1 MMVIRVV
8 LVVALARAASA
19 QLPGIE
25 PPKTATQQPQADD
38 PLGRSTP
45 RGTITGFTE
54 AVHRNDLTT
63 AARYLQL
70 NDSQRLNADTLA
82 RKLSQL
88 MDRYYGEPIQSIDG
102 SRTGALDDGLAEDRE
117 RIGPLSVD
125 SKKIDVELVRV
136 SDSLAGPVW
145 LLSSE
150 TLREVP
156 ALHRLIKSTWFER
169 VMPPAFVRPA
179 LFGVSLGQ
187 WIVLAAT
194 IAVPIIVLRLL
205 FGAIVGI
212 ARRTVGTARRGA
224 LDSVYASLR
233 WPAIVVLT
241 LAIHLSYMPFMRL
254 PLTFRISYGHLGF
267 VALIVALA
275 WLLRRALTVA
285 SDRARNLMQ
294 GGTHSGAR
302 SLIMLA
308 ERLVKALVVVVA
320 ALAILTVLGVDTK
333 TALAGLGI
341 GGVALALGA
350 QKSVENL
357 LGGVF
362 LLSDRA
368 LAVGDTCSIANR
380 VGVVEDITLRSVRLR
395 TQEQTLLSIPAGTL
409 SGSSV
414 ENFATRGKILLQTRL
429 HLHSAITVA
438 QLRATLGEI
447 ETLLAEHAE
456 LEPGKSRIR
465 LIEFGEK
472 AVELELFTFVLTAD
486 SARFLEVRQD
496 LLLRIAEIVETSG
509 QGLAQQEPPAVTG
522 DRKPAVEMPV
532 RAPVARD
539 DDVRVTQS

>member
-1 MMVIRVV
+1 MMFIRVI
-8 LVVALARAASA
+8 LLVALCRSAAA
-19 QLPGIE
+19 QLPGVE
-25 PPKTATQQPQADD
+25 PPKAATQQPQVQD

-54 AVHRNDLTT
+54 AVHGNDLAT
-63 AARYLQL
+63 AVRYLQL
-70 NDSQRLNADTLA
+70 NDSQRPKGDSLA

-88 MDRYYGEPIQSIDG
+88 MDRYYGEPVQSIDA
-102 SRTGALDDGLAEDRE
+102 SRTGALDDGLPEDRE
-117 RIGPLSVD
+117 RIGPLSVEG
-125 SKKIDVELVRV
+125 KTVDVELVHV
-136 SDSLAGPVW
+136 ADSLAGPVW

-194 IAVPIIVLRLL
+194 IAVPIIVLRML

-212 ARRTVGTARRGA
+212 ARRTVGAARRGA
-224 LDSVYASLR
+224 LDSIYASLR
-233 WPAIVVLT
+233 WPVIVVLT
-241 LAIHLSYMPFMRL
+241 LVIHLAYMPFMRL
-254 PLTFRISYGHLGF
+254 PLTFRISYGRLGF

-275 WLLRRALTVA
+275 WLLRSSLTVA
-285 SDRARNLMQ
+285 SDRARYLMP

-395 TQEQTLLSIPAGTL
+395 TAEQTLLSIPAGTL
-409 SGSSV
+409 AGSSV
-414 ENFATRGKILLQTRL
+414 ENFATRAKILLQTQL
-429 HLHSAITVA
+429 HLRAATSVA
-438 QLRATLGEI
+438 HVRSTLDQI
-447 ETLLAEHAE
+447 QALLGTHPE
-456 LEPGKSRIR
+456 LEHETSRIR
-465 LIEFGEK
+465 LVDFGAD
-472 AVELELFTFVLTAD
+472 AVLLELSAYVLTSD
-486 SARFLEVRQD
+486 NTRFLELRQD
-496 LLLRIAEIVETSG
+496 LLLQIADIVEESG
-509 QGLAQQEPPAVTG
+509 TLLPQPAPQVLAPPVAS
-522 DRKPAVEMPV
+522 PV
-532 RAPVARD
+532 RNPVATD
-539 DDVRVTQS
+539 DARLARS

>member
-1 MMVIRVV
+1 MMFIRVI
-8 LVVALARAASA
+8 LLVALCRSAAA
-19 QLPGIE
+19 QLPGVE
-25 PPKTATQQPQADD
+25 PPKAATQQPQVQD

-54 AVHRNDLTT
+54 AVHGNDLAT
-63 AARYLQL
+63 AVRYLQL
-70 NDSQRLNADTLA
+70 NDSQRPKGDSLA

-88 MDRYYGEPIQSIDG
+88 MDRYYGEPVQSIDA
-102 SRTGALDDGLAEDRE
+102 SRTGALDDGLPEDRE
-117 RIGPLSVD
+117 RIGPLSVEG
-125 SKKIDVELVRV
+125 KTVDVELVHV
-136 SDSLAGPVW
+136 ADSLAGPVW

-194 IAVPIIVLRLL
+194 IAVPIIVLRML

-212 ARRTVGTARRGA
+212 ARRTVGAARRGA
-224 LDSVYASLR
+224 LDSIYASLR
-233 WPAIVVLT
+233 WPVIVVLT
-241 LAIHLSYMPFMRL
+241 LVIHLAYMPFMRL
-254 PLTFRISYGHLGF
+254 PLTFRISYGRLGF
-267 VALIVALA
+267 VVLIVALA
-275 WLLRRALTVA
+275 WLLRSSLTVA
-285 SDRARNLMQ
+285 SDRARYLMP

-395 TQEQTLLSIPAGTL
+395 TAEQTLLSIPAGTL
-409 SGSSV
+409 AGSSV
-414 ENFATRGKILLQTRL
+414 ENFATRAKILLQTQL
-429 HLHSAITVA
+429 HLRAATSVA
-438 QLRATLGEI
+438 HVRSTLDQI
-447 ETLLAEHAE
+447 QALLGTHPE
-456 LEPGKSRIR
+456 LEHETSRIR
-465 LIEFGEK
+465 LVDFGAD
-472 AVELELFTFVLTAD
+472 AVLLELSAYVLTSD
-486 SARFLEVRQD
+486 NTRFLELRQD
-496 LLLRIAEIVETSG
+496 LLLQIADIVEESG
-509 QGLAQQEPPAVTG
+509 TLLPQPAPQVLAPPVAS
-522 DRKPAVEMPV
+522 PV
-532 RAPVARD
+532 RNPVATD
-539 DDVRVTQS
+539 DARLARS

>member
-1 MMVIRVV
+1 MMFIRVL
-8 LVVALARAASA
+8 LVVALARAAAA
-19 QLPGIE
+19 QLPGGE
-25 PPKTATQQPQADD
+25 PPKTAAQQPQAED

-45 RGTITGFTE
+45 RGTVTGFTE

-63 AARYLQL
+63 ATRYLQL

-88 MDRYYGEPIQSIDG
+88 MDRYYGEPIQSIDA
-102 SRTGALDDGLAEDRE
+102 SRTGALDDGLPEDRE

-125 SKKIDVELVRV
+125 NKKIDVELVRI

-156 ALHRLIKSTWFER
+156 ALHRLIRSTWFER
-169 VMPPAFVRPA
+169 VMPPAFVRPS
-179 LFGVSLGQ
+179 LFGVSLAQ

-205 FGAIVGI
+205 FGAIVGV
-212 ARRTVGTARRGA
+212 ARRTVGAPRRGA
-224 LDSVYASLR
+224 IDSMYASLR
-233 WPAIVVLT
+233 WPAILVLT

-254 PLTFRISYGHLGF
+254 PLTFRISYGRLGF
-267 VALIVALA
+267 VVLIVALA

-285 SDRARNLMQ
+285 SDRARYLIQ
-294 GGTHSGAR
+294 GGAHSGAR
-302 SLIMLA
+302 SLIMLG
-308 ERLVKALVVVVA
+308 ERLVKALVVVLA

-395 TQEQTLLSIPAGTL
+395 TAEQTLLSIPAGTL
-409 SGSSV
+409 AGSSV
-414 ENFATRGKILLQTRL
+414 ENFATRAKILLQTQL
-429 HLHSAITVA
+429 HLRAATSVA
-438 QLRATLGEI
+438 HVRSTLDQI
-447 ETLLAEHAE
+447 QALLGTHPE
-456 LEPGKSRIR
+456 LEHETSRIR
-465 LIEFGEK
+465 LVDFGAD
-472 AVELELFTFVLTAD
+472 AVLLELSAYVLTSD
-486 SARFLEVRQD
+486 NTRFLELRQD
-496 LLLRIAEIVETSG
+496 LLLQIADIVEESG
-509 QGLAQQEPPAVTG
+509 TLLPQPAPQVLAPPVAS
-522 DRKPAVEMPV
+522 PV
-532 RAPVARD
+532 RNPVATD
-539 DDVRVTQS
+539 DARLARS

>member
-1 MMVIRVV
+1 MMFIRVI
-8 LVVALARAASA
+8 LLVALCRSAAA
-19 QLPGIE
+19 QLPGVE
-25 PPKTATQQPQADD
+25 PPKAATQQPQVQD

-54 AVHRNDLTT
+54 AVHGNDLAT
-63 AARYLQL
+63 AVRYLQL
-70 NDSQRLNADTLA
+70 NDSQRPKGDSLA

-88 MDRYYGEPIQSIDG
+88 MDRYYGEPVQSIDA
-102 SRTGALDDGLAEDRE
+102 SRTGALDDGLPEDRE
-117 RIGPLSVD
+117 RIGPLSVEG
-125 SKKIDVELVRV
+125 KTVDVELVHV
-136 SDSLAGPVW
+136 ADSLAGPVW
-145 LLSSE
+145 LLTSE

-194 IAVPIIVLRLL
+194 IAVPIIVLRML

-212 ARRTVGTARRGA
+212 ARRTVGAARRGA
-224 LDSVYASLR
+224 LDSIYASLR
-233 WPAIVVLT
+233 WPVIVVLT
-241 LAIHLSYMPFMRL
+241 LVIHLAYMPFMRL
-254 PLTFRISYGHLGF
+254 PLTFRISYGRLGF
-267 VALIVALA
+267 VVLIVALA
-275 WLLRRALTVA
+275 WLLRSSLTVA
-285 SDRARNLMQ
+285 SDRARYLMP

-395 TQEQTLLSIPAGTL
+395 TAEQTLLSIPAGTL
-409 SGSSV
+409 AGSSV
-414 ENFATRGKILLQTRL
+414 ENFATRAKILLQTQL
-429 HLHSAITVA
+429 HLRAATSVA
-438 QLRATLGEI
+438 HVRSTLDQI
-447 ETLLAEHAE
+447 QALLGTHPE
-456 LEPGKSRIR
+456 LEHETSRIR
-465 LIEFGEK
+465 LVDFGAD
-472 AVELELFTFVLTAD
+472 AVLLELSAYVLTSD
-486 SARFLEVRQD
+486 NTRFLELRQD
-496 LLLRIAEIVETSG
+496 LLLQIADIVEESG
-509 QGLAQQEPPAVTG
+509 TLLPQPAPQVLAPPVAS
-522 DRKPAVEMPV
+522 PV
-532 RAPVARD
+532 RNPVATD
-539 DDVRVTQS
+539 DARLARS

>member
-1 MMVIRVV
+1 MMFIRVI
-8 LVVALARAASA
+8 LLVALCRSAAA
-19 QLPGIE
+19 QLPGVE
-25 PPKTATQQPQADD
+25 PPKAATQQPQVED

-45 RGTITGFTE
+45 RGTVTGFTE
-54 AVHRNDLTT
+54 AVHGNDLAT
-63 AARYLQL
+63 AVRYLQL
-70 NDSQRLNADTLA
+70 NDSQRPKGDSLA

-88 MDRYYGEPIQSIDG
+88 MDRYYGEPVQSIDA
-102 SRTGALDDGLAEDRE
+102 SRTGALDDGLPEDRE
-117 RIGPLSVD
+117 RIGPLSVEG
-125 SKKIDVELVRV
+125 KTVDVELVHV
-136 SDSLAGPVW
+136 ADSLAGPVW

-194 IAVPIIVLRLL
+194 IAVPIIVLRML

-212 ARRTVGTARRGA
+212 ARRTVGAARRGA
-224 LDSVYASLR
+224 LDSIYASLR
-233 WPAIVVLT
+233 WPVIVVLT
-241 LAIHLSYMPFMRL
+241 LVIHLAYMPFMRL
-254 PLTFRISYGHLGF
+254 PLTFRISYGRLGF
-267 VALIVALA
+267 VVLIVALA
-275 WLLRRALTVA
+275 WLLRSSLTVA
-285 SDRARNLMQ
+285 SDRARYLMP

-395 TQEQTLLSIPAGTL
+395 TAEQTLLSIPAGTL
-409 SGSSV
+409 AGSSV
-414 ENFATRGKILLQTRL
+414 ENFATRAKILLQTQL
-429 HLHSAITVA
+429 HLRAATSVA
-438 QLRATLGEI
+438 HVRSTLDQI
-447 ETLLAEHAE
+447 QALLGTHPE
-456 LEPGKSRIR
+456 LEHETSRIR
-465 LIEFGEK
+465 LVDFGAD
-472 AVELELFTFVLTAD
+472 AVLLELSAYVLTSD
-486 SARFLEVRQD
+486 NTRFLELRQD
-496 LLLRIAEIVETSG
+496 LLLQIADIVEESG
-509 QGLAQQEPPAVTG
+509 TLLPQPAPQVLAPPVAS
-522 DRKPAVEMPV
+522 PV
-532 RAPVARD
+532 RNPVATD
-539 DDVRVTQS
+539 DARLARS

>member
-1 MMVIRVV
+1 MFNRVI
-8 LVVALARAASA
+8 LLVALSRAAAA
-19 QLPGIE
+19 QLPGVE
-25 PPKTATQQPQADD
+25 PPKTATQQSQVED

-54 AVHRNDLTT
+54 AVHGNDLAK

-70 NDSQRLNADTLA
+70 NDSQRPNGEPLA
-82 RKLSQL
+82 SKLSQL
-88 MDRYYGEPIQSIDG
+88 MDRYYGEPVQSIDP
-102 SRTGALDDGLAEDRE
+102 SRTGALDDGLPADRE
-117 RIGPLSVD
+117 RIGPLSVEG
-125 SKKIDVELVRV
+125 KTVDVELVRV
-136 SDSLAGPVW
+136 ADSLAGPVW

-187 WIVLAAT
+187 WIVLVAT
-194 IAVPIIVLRLL
+194 IAVPIIVLRML

-212 ARRTVGTARRGA
+212 ARRTVGPARRGA
-224 LDSVYASLR
+224 LDAAYASLR
-233 WPAIVVLT
+233 WPAIIVLT
-241 LAIHLSYMPFMRL
+241 LGIHLAYMPFMRL
-254 PLTFRISYGHLGF
+254 PLTFRITYGHVGF

-275 WLLRRALTVA
+275 WLLRSGLTVA
-285 SDRARNLMQ
+285 SDRARSLMS

-380 VGVVEDITLRSVRLR
+380 VGVVEDITLRSIRLR
-395 TQEQTLLSIPAGTL
+395 TAEQTLLSIPAGTL

-414 ENFATRGKILLQTRL
+414 ENFATRAKILLQTQL
-429 HLHSAITVA
+429 HLRAATSVA
-438 QLRATLGEI
+438 HVRSTLGQI
-447 ETLLAEHAE
+447 QALLGKHPE
-456 LEPGKSRIR
+456 LEHETSRIR
-465 LIEFGEK
+465 LVDFGAD
-472 AVELELFTFVLTAD
+472 AVLLELSAYVLTSD
-486 SARFLEVRQD
+486 NTRFLEVRQD
-496 LLLRIAEIVETSG
+496 LLLQIADIVEESATLLP
-509 QGLAQQEPPAVTG
+509 QPAPPAVAPPVAT
-522 DRKPAVEMPV
+522 PV
-532 RAPVARD
+532 RNPVATD
-539 DDVRVTQS
+539 DARLARS

>member
-1 MMVIRVV
+1 MMFIRVI
-8 LVVALARAASA
+8 LLVALCRSAAA
-19 QLPGIE
+19 QLPGVE
-25 PPKTATQQPQADD
+25 PPKAATQQPQVQD

-54 AVHRNDLTT
+54 AVHGNDLAT
-63 AARYLQL
+63 AVRYLQL
-70 NDSQRLNADTLA
+70 NDSQRPKGDSLA

-88 MDRYYGEPIQSIDG
+88 MDRYYGEPVQSIDA
-102 SRTGALDDGLAEDRE
+102 SRTGALDDGLPEDRE
-117 RIGPLSVD
+117 RIGPLSVEG
-125 SKKIDVELVRV
+125 KTVDVELVHV
-136 SDSLAGPVW
+136 ADSLAGPVW

-194 IAVPIIVLRLL
+194 IAVPIIVLRML

-212 ARRTVGTARRGA
+212 ARRTVGAARRGA
-224 LDSVYASLR
+224 LDSIYASLR
-233 WPAIVVLT
+233 WPVIVVLT
-241 LAIHLSYMPFMRL
+241 LVIHLAYMPFMRL
-254 PLTFRISYGHLGF
+254 PLTFRISYGRLGF
-267 VALIVALA
+267 VVLIVALA
-275 WLLRRALTVA
+275 WLLRSSLTVA
-285 SDRARNLMQ
+285 SDRARYLMP

-395 TQEQTLLSIPAGTL
+395 TAEQTLLSIPAGTL
-409 SGSSV
+409 AGSSV
-414 ENFATRGKILLQTRL
+414 ENFATRAKILLQTQL
-429 HLHSAITVA
+429 HLRAATSVA
-438 QLRATLGEI
+438 HVRSTLDQI
-447 ETLLAEHAE
+447 QALLGTHPE
-456 LEPGKSRIR
+456 LEHETSRIR
-465 LIEFGEK
+465 LVDFGAD
-472 AVELELFTFVLTAD
+472 AVLLELSAYVLTSD
-486 SARFLEVRQD
+486 NTRFLEVRQD
-496 LLLRIAEIVETSG
+496 LLLQIADIVEESG
-509 QGLAQQEPPAVTG
+509 TLLPQPAPQVLAPPVAS
-522 DRKPAVEMPV
+522 PV
-532 RAPVARD
+532 RNPVATD
-539 DDVRVTQS
+539 DARLARS

>member
-1 MMVIRVV
+1 MMFIRVI
-8 LVVALARAASA
+8 LLVALCRSAAA
-19 QLPGIE
+19 QLPGVE
-25 PPKTATQQPQADD
+25 PPKAATQQPQVED

-54 AVHRNDLTT
+54 AVHGNDLAT
-63 AARYLQL
+63 AVRYLQL
-70 NDSQRLNADTLA
+70 NDSQRPKGDSLA

-88 MDRYYGEPIQSIDG
+88 MDRYYGEPLQSIDA
-102 SRTGALDDGLAEDRE
+102 SRTGALDDGLPEDRE
-117 RIGPLSVD
+117 RIGPLSVEG
-125 SKKIDVELVRV
+125 KTVDVELVHV
-136 SDSLAGPVW
+136 ADSLAGPVW

-194 IAVPIIVLRLL
+194 IAVPIIVLRML

-212 ARRTVGTARRGA
+212 ARRTVGAARRGA
-224 LDSVYASLR
+224 LDSIYASLR
-233 WPAIVVLT
+233 WPVIVVLT
-241 LAIHLSYMPFMRL
+241 LVIHLAYMPFMRL
-254 PLTFRISYGHLGF
+254 PLTFRISYGRLGF

-275 WLLRRALTVA
+275 WLLRSSLTVA
-285 SDRARNLMQ
+285 SDRARYLMP
-294 GGTHSGAR
+294 GGTHSGAH

-320 ALAILTVLGVDTK
+320 ALAILTILGVDTK

-395 TQEQTLLSIPAGTL
+395 TAEQTLLSIPAGTL
-409 SGSSV
+409 AGSSV
-414 ENFATRGKILLQTRL
+414 ENFATRAKILLQTQL
-429 HLHSAITVA
+429 HLRAATSVA
-438 QLRATLGEI
+438 HVRSTLDQI
-447 ETLLAEHAE
+447 QALLGTHPE
-456 LEPGKSRIR
+456 LEHETSRIR
-465 LIEFGEK
+465 LVDFGAD
-472 AVELELFTFVLTAD
+472 AVLLELSAYVLTSD
-486 SARFLEVRQD
+486 NTRFLEVRQD
-496 LLLRIAEIVETSG
+496 LLLQIADIVEESG
-509 QGLAQQEPPAVTG
+509 TLLPQPAPQVLAPPVAS
-522 DRKPAVEMPV
+522 PV
-532 RAPVARD
+532 RNPVATD
-539 DDVRVTQS
+539 DARLARS

>member
-1 MMVIRVV
+1 MMFIRVI
-8 LVVALARAASA
+8 LLVALSRAAAA
-19 QLPGIE
+19 QLPGIA
-25 PPKTATQQPQADD
+25 PPKAATQQPQAED

-54 AVHRNDLTT
+54 AVHRNDL
-63 AARYLQL
+63 AAAVRYLQL
-70 NDSQRLNADTLA
+70 NDSQRPNADTLA

-88 MDRYYGEPIQSIDG
+88 IDRYYGEPIHSIDA
-102 SRTGALDDGLAEDRE
+102 SRTGALDDGLPEDRE

-125 SKKIDVELVRV
+125 SKRIDVELVRV

-169 VMPPAFVRPA
+169 VMPPAFVRPS
-179 LFGVSLGQ
+179 LFGVSLAQ
-187 WIVLAAT
+187 WIMLAAT

-205 FGAIVGI
+205 FGALMRI
-212 ARRTVGTARRGA
+212 ARRTVGPTRRGA
-224 LDSVYASLR
+224 IDSMYASLR

-254 PLTFRISYGHLGF
+254 PLAFRISYARLGF
-267 VALIVALA
+267 VVLIVALA

-285 SDRARNLMQ
+285 SDRARYLMA
-294 GGTHSGAR
+294 GGAHSGAR
-302 SLIMLA
+302 SLIMLG

-380 VGVVEDITLRSVRLR
+380 VGVDEDITLRSIRLR
-395 TQEQTLLSIPAGTL
+395 TAEQTLLSIPAGTL

-414 ENFATRGKILLQTRL
+414 ENFATRAKILLQTRL
-429 HLHSAITVA
+429 HLRAATSVA
-438 QLRATLGEI
+438 HVRSTLDQVQALL
-447 ETLLAEHAE
+447 ETHPE
-456 LEPGKSRIR
+456 LEHETSRIR
-465 LIEFGEK
+465 LIDFGAD
-472 AVELELFTFVLTAD
+472 AVELELSAYVLTAD
-486 SARFLEVRQD
+486 NTRFLEVRQD
-496 LLLRIAEIVETSG
+496 LLLQIAEIVEASG
-509 QGLAQQEPPAVTG
+509 TLLPHPAPQAVAPAVAT
-522 DRKPAVEMPV
+522 PV
-532 RAPVARD
+532 RNPVATD
-539 DDVRVTQS
+539 DARLARS